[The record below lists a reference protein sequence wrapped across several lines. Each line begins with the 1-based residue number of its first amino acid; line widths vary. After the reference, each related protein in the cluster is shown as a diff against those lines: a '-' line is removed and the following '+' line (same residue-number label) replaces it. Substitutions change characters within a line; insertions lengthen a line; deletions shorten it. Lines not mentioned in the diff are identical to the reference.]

1 MSAVYYGFYVR
12 MVIAAVSFV
21 AIISAGI
28 YAATRRRSLVLQ
40 YFAAHVGALLLGT
53 MVDVALVLYVL
64 PSTGV
69 SPAYMNAIF
78 MAPIVFFVGFSIYIC
93 HRGTVMHAIDILL
106 PIAPIVAW
114 GCLVVFGWQRG
125 MGDYDVLGAWFVSA
139 GCGGVDLAATFG
151 PSALKKRP
159 LASRIMGYALMVAAV
174 YLILPRATA

>member
-1 MSAVYYGFYVR
+1 MSEVYYGFYVR

-21 AIISAGI
+21 AIVSAGI
-28 YAATRRRSLVLQ
+28 YAATRRRELVLQ

-53 MVDVALVLYVL
+53 LVDVALVLYVL
-64 PSTGV
+64 PRTGV

-78 MAPIVFFVGFSIYIC
+78 MAPIAFFIGFSIYIC

-114 GCLVVFGWQRG
+114 GFLVVFGWQRG

-151 PSALKKRP
+151 PPAFTKRP
-159 LASRIMGYALMVAAV
+159 LQARVAGYLLMLAAV